1 MKKFYSCRYDKTFK
15 EVFLN
20 SKNEDLLE
28 SLLEDILK
36 VKIEI
41 KKILPTELITG
52 NNIIKSKRVDA
63 LILATNKKI
72 EIEINASIN
81 EYVYIRNTAYI
92 CNIYSTN
99 ALVGDSYN
107 KDIDIIQI
115 NLTWGLD
122 YEESKREFRISD
134 KNGNVYV
141 KNLLIMEINMEYYK
155 KIWYSKD
162 EKKIKENELL
172 VMLDLNEGE
181 LKKMP
186 KSDKISEKY
195 VESVTIL
202 NNDPFFQEYMS
213 HEEDQRKM
221 QNSLIKK
228 AEDSGYK
235 KGIKLGEE
243 KGKEEG
249 LKLGEEKGKEQEKI
263 KMIEK
268 MLNEE
273 IDINTISKVANLPI
287 EKINEIK
294 KIINN

>member
-20 SKNEDLLE
+20 PKNEDLLE

-107 KDIDIIQI
+107 QNIDIIQI

-134 KNGNVYV
+134 KNGNVYI
-141 KNLLIMEINMEYYK
+141 KNLLIIEINMEYYK

-213 HEEDQRKM
+213 QEEDQRKM
-221 QNSLIKK
+221 QNSLIRE
-228 AEDSGYK
+228 AEGSGYE

-243 KGKEEG
+243 KGK
-249 LKLGEEKGKEQEKI
+249 I
-263 KMIEK
+263 KMVEN
-268 MLNEE
+268 MLNEK
-273 IDINTISKVANLPI
+273 IDINTISKIANLSI
-287 EKINEIK
+287 KEINEIK
-294 KIINN
+294 NKMIRCN

>member
-1 MKKFYSCRYDKTFK
+1 MKKFYSCRYDRTFK

-20 SKNEDLLE
+20 PKNEDLLE

-41 KKILPTELITG
+41 KKILPTELIVG

-63 LILATNKKI
+63 LILAANKKI

-81 EYVYIRNTAYI
+81 EYVYVRNMAYI
-92 CNIYSTN
+92 CNVYSTN
-99 ALVGDSYN
+99 ALVGDTYN
-107 KDIDIIQI
+107 QDIDIIQI

-122 YEESKREFRISD
+122 YEESKREFRIID

-141 KNLLIMEINMEYYK
+141 KNLLIIEINMEYYK

-195 VESVTIL
+195 IESVTIV

-213 HEEDQRKM
+213 QEEDQRKM
-221 QNSLIKK
+221 QNSLIRK
-228 AEDSGYK
+228 AEDSGYE

-243 KGKEEG
+243 KG
-249 LKLGEEKGKEQEKI
+249 LKLLEKEKI
-263 KMIEK
+263 DIAKSLIKSNMSLGEISK
-268 MLNEE
+268 HTK
-273 IDINTISKVANLPI
+273 IDIKEL
-287 EKINEIK
+287 K
-294 KIINN
+294 KLAKNN

>member
-20 SKNEDLLE
+20 PKNEDLLKA
-28 SLLEDILK
+28 LLEDILK

-63 LILATNKKI
+63 LILAINKKI

-81 EYVYIRNTAYI
+81 EYVYIRNMAYI

-107 KDIDIIQI
+107 QDIDIIQI

-195 VESVTIL
+195 IESVTIV

-221 QNSLIKK
+221 QNSLIRE
-228 AEDSGYK
+228 AEDTGYE

-243 KGKEEG
+243 KGKIDIAKSLIQSG
-249 LKLGEEKGKEQEKI
+249 MSL
-263 KMIEK
+263 
-268 MLNEE
+268 EE
-273 IDINTISKVANLPI
+273 ISRHTKIDIEELK
-287 EKINEIK
+287 EIK
-294 KIINN
+294 I

>member
-1 MKKFYSCRYDKTFK
+1 MQKFYSCRYDRTFK

-20 SKNEDLLE
+20 PKNEDLLKV
-28 SLLEDILK
+28 LLEDILK
-36 VKIEI
+36 VEIEI

-63 LILATNKKI
+63 LILAINKKI

-81 EYVYIRNTAYI
+81 EYVYIRNMAYI
-92 CNIYSTN
+92 CNVYSTN

-107 KDIDIIQI
+107 QDIDIIQI

-141 KNLLIMEINMEYYK
+141 KNLLIIEINMEYYK

-181 LKKMP
+181 LKEMP

-195 VESVTIL
+195 VESVTIV

-221 QNSLIKK
+221 QNSLIRE
-228 AEDSGYK
+228 AEDTGYE

-243 KGKEEG
+243 KGK
-249 LKLGEEKGKEQEKI
+249 
-263 KMIEK
+263 
-268 MLNEE
+268 
-273 IDINTISKVANLPI
+273 IDIAKSLIQSGMSLEEVSKHTKIDISKL
-287 EKINEIK
+287 K
-294 KIINN
+294 KMSF

>member
-1 MKKFYSCRYDKTFK
+1 MKKFYSCRYDRTFK

-20 SKNEDLLE
+20 PKNEDLLKV
-28 SLLEDILK
+28 LLEDILK

-63 LILATNKKI
+63 LILAINKKI

-81 EYVYIRNTAYI
+81 EYVYIRNMAYI

-99 ALVGDSYN
+99 ALVGDSYSQ
-107 KDIDIIQI
+107 DIDIIQI

-122 YEESKREFRISD
+122 YEESKREFRIID

-195 VESVTIL
+195 IESVTIV

-221 QNSLIKK
+221 QNSLIRE
-228 AEDSGYK
+228 AEDSGYE

-243 KGKEEG
+243 K
-249 LKLGEEKGKEQEKI
+249 LEKEKI
-263 KMIEK
+263 DIAKRLFKMHMNKEDIIK
-268 MLNEE
+268 ATGLTTEE
-273 IDINTISKVANLPI
+273 IN
-287 EKINEIK
+287 
-294 KIINN
+294 KIIIT

>member
-1 MKKFYSCRYDKTFK
+1 MQKFYSCRYDRTFK

-20 SKNEDLLE
+20 PKNEDLLE

-41 KKILPTELITG
+41 KKILPTELIVG

-107 KDIDIIQI
+107 QDIDIIQI

-134 KNGNVYV
+134 KNGNVYI
-141 KNLLIMEINMEYYK
+141 KNLLIIEINMEYYK

-181 LKKMP
+181 LKEMP
-186 KSDKISEKY
+186 KSDKISKKY
-195 VESVTIL
+195 IESVTIV

-213 HEEDQRKM
+213 YEEDQRKM
-221 QNSLIKK
+221 QNSLIRE
-228 AEDSGYK
+228 AEDTGYE

-243 KGKEEG
+243 KG
-249 LKLGEEKGKEQEKI
+249 LKLGQEQEKI
-263 KMIEK
+263 KTIK
-268 MLNEE
+268 NMLNEE
-273 IDINTISKVANLPI
+273 IAINAISKITNLSI

-294 KIINN
+294 KQNELN

>member
-1 MKKFYSCRYDKTFK
+1 MKKFYSCHYDKTFK

-20 SKNEDLLE
+20 PNNEDLLE

-41 KKILPTELITG
+41 KKILPTELIVG

-63 LILATNKKI
+63 LILAINKKI

-81 EYVYIRNTAYI
+81 EYVYVRNTAYI

-107 KDIDIIQI
+107 QDIDIIQI

-195 VESVTIL
+195 VESVTIV

-221 QNSLIKK
+221 QNSLIRE
-228 AEDSGYK
+228 AEDSGYE
-235 KGIKLGEE
+235 KGIKFGEKKLE
-243 KGKEEG
+243 K
-249 LKLGEEKGKEQEKI
+249 EKV
-263 KMIEK
+263 KMVK
-268 MLNEE
+268 NMLAEE
-273 IDINTISKVANLPI
+273 IDINIISKISNLSI
-287 EKINEIK
+287 EKINKIK
-294 KIINN
+294 KNLVS

>member
-1 MKKFYSCRYDKTFK
+1 MKKFYSCRYDRTFK

-20 SKNEDLLE
+20 PKNEDLLKA
-28 SLLEDILK
+28 LLEDILK

-81 EYVYIRNTAYI
+81 EYVYIRNMAYI
-92 CNIYSTN
+92 CNVYSTN

-107 KDIDIIQI
+107 QNIDIIQI

-221 QNSLIKK
+221 QNSLIRE
-228 AEDSGYK
+228 AEDSGYDK
-235 KGIKLGEE
+235 CIKLGEE
-243 KGKEEG
+243 KG
-249 LKLGEEKGKEQEKI
+249 LKLGEEKGK
-263 KMIEK
+263 
-268 MLNEE
+268 
-273 IDINTISKVANLPI
+273 IDIAKRLLNMHMNKEDIIKATGLTP
-287 EKINEIK
+287 EEIK
-294 KIINN
+294 KLLENK

>member
-20 SKNEDLLE
+20 PKNEDLLKV
-28 SLLEDILK
+28 LLEDILK
-36 VKIEI
+36 VEIEI

-63 LILATNKKI
+63 LILAINKKI

-81 EYVYIRNTAYI
+81 EYVYIRNMAYIINASINEYVYIRNMAYI

-107 KDIDIIQI
+107 QDIDIIQI

-122 YEESKREFRISD
+122 YEESKREFRIID

-181 LKKMP
+181 
-186 KSDKISEKY
+186 
-195 VESVTIL
+195 
-202 NNDPFFQEYMS
+202 
-213 HEEDQRKM
+213 EDQRKM
-221 QNSLIKK
+221 QNSLIRE
-228 AEDSGYK
+228 AEDSGYE

-243 KGKEEG
+243 KGLKLGEEKG
-249 LKLGEEKGKEQEKI
+249 LKLGEEKGKIDIAKRLLNMHMNKEDII
-263 KMIEK
+263 KATG
-268 MLNEE
+268 LTPEE
-273 IDINTISKVANLPI
+273 IN
-287 EKINEIK
+287 
-294 KIINN
+294 KIITT

>member
-1 MKKFYSCRYDKTFK
+1 MKKFYSCRYDITFK

-20 SKNEDLLE
+20 PNNEDLLE

-41 KKILPTELITG
+41 KKILPTELIVG
-52 NNIIKSKRVDA
+52 NNIINSKRVDA

-107 KDIDIIQI
+107 QDIDIIQI

-122 YEESKREFRISD
+122 YKESKREFRISD
-134 KNGNVYV
+134 KNGNVYI
-141 KNLLIMEINMEYYK
+141 KNLLIIEINMEYYK

-221 QNSLIKK
+221 QNSLIRE
-228 AEDSGYK
+228 AEDTGYE

-243 KGKEEG
+243 KG
-249 LKLGEEKGKEQEKI
+249 LKLGEEKGKI
-263 KMIEK
+263 KMVEN
-268 MLNEE
+268 MLNEK
-273 IDINTISKVANLPI
+273 IDINTISKISNLSI
-287 EKINEIK
+287 EKINKIK
-294 KIINN
+294 KNLVS

>member
-1 MKKFYSCRYDKTFK
+1 M
-15 EVFLN
+15 
-20 SKNEDLLE
+20 
-28 SLLEDILK
+28 
-36 VKIEI
+36 
-41 KKILPTELITG
+41 G

-63 LILATNKKI
+63 LILTTNKKI

-99 ALVGDSYN
+99 ALVGESYN
-107 KDIDIIQI
+107 QDIDIIQI

-122 YEESKREFRISD
+122 YEESKREFRIID

-195 VESVTIL
+195 VESVTIV

-221 QNSLIKK
+221 QNSLIRE
-228 AEDSGYK
+228 AEDSGYE

-243 KGKEEG
+243 K
-249 LKLGEEKGKEQEKI
+249 LEKEKI
-263 KMIEK
+263 DIAKRL
-268 MLNEE
+268 LNMYMNKEDIIKATGLTPEE
-273 IDINTISKVANLPI
+273 IN
-287 EKINEIK
+287 
-294 KIINN
+294 KIITT

>member
-1 MKKFYSCRYDKTFK
+1 MKKFYSCRYDRTFK

-20 SKNEDLLE
+20 PNNEDLLKA
-28 SLLEDILK
+28 LLEDILK

-63 LILATNKKI
+63 LILAINKKI

-81 EYVYIRNTAYI
+81 EYVYIRNMAYI

-107 KDIDIIQI
+107 DIIQI

-195 VESVTIL
+195 IESVTIV

-221 QNSLIKK
+221 QNSLIRE
-228 AEDSGYK
+228 AEDTGYE
-235 KGIKLGEE
+235 KGIKFGEE
-243 KGKEEG
+243 KG
-249 LKLGEEKGKEQEKI
+249 LKLLEKEKI
-263 KMIEK
+263 DIAKSLIQSGMSLEDVSRHTK
-268 MLNEE
+268 
-273 IDINTISKVANLPI
+273 IDISKL
-287 EKINEIK
+287 K
-294 KIINN
+294 KMR

>member
-1 MKKFYSCRYDKTFK
+1 MKKFYSCRYDRTFK

-20 SKNEDLLE
+20 PKNEDLLKV
-28 SLLEDILK
+28 LLEDILK
-36 VKIEI
+36 VEIEI

-63 LILATNKKI
+63 LILAINKKI

-81 EYVYIRNTAYI
+81 EYVYIRNMSYI

-107 KDIDIIQI
+107 QDIDIIQI

-141 KNLLIMEINMEYYK
+141 KNLLIIEINMEYYK

-195 VESVTIL
+195 VESVTIV

-213 HEEDQRKM
+213 QEEDQRKM
-221 QNSLIKK
+221 QNSLIRE
-228 AEDSGYK
+228 AEDTGYEK
-235 KGIKLGEE
+235 GIKLGKEKGIKLGEE
-243 KGKEEG
+243 KGKIAIAKSLIQSG
-249 LKLGEEKGKEQEKI
+249 MSL
-263 KMIEK
+263 
-268 MLNEE
+268 EE
-273 IDINTISKVANLPI
+273 ISRHTKIDIEELK
-287 EKINEIK
+287 EIK
-294 KIINN
+294 I

>member
-1 MKKFYSCRYDKTFK
+1 MKKFYSCRYDRTFK

-20 SKNEDLLE
+20 PKNEDLLKV
-28 SLLEDILK
+28 LLEDILK

-63 LILATNKKI
+63 LILAINKKI

-81 EYVYIRNTAYI
+81 EYVYIRNMAYI

-107 KDIDIIQI
+107 QDIDIIQI

-122 YEESKREFRISD
+122 YEESKREFRIID

-195 VESVTIL
+195 IESVTIV

-221 QNSLIKK
+221 QNSLIRE
-228 AEDSGYK
+228 AEDTGYE
-235 KGIKLGEE
+235 KGIKFGEE
-243 KGKEEG
+243 KG
-249 LKLGEEKGKEQEKI
+249 LKLLEKEKI
-263 KMIEK
+263 DIAKSLIQSGMSLEDVSRHTK
-268 MLNEE
+268 
-273 IDINTISKVANLPI
+273 IDISKL
-287 EKINEIK
+287 K
-294 KIINN
+294 KMSF

>member
-1 MKKFYSCRYDKTFK
+1 MKKFYSCRYDRTFK

-20 SKNEDLLE
+20 PKNEDLLKA
-28 SLLEDILK
+28 LLEDILK

-41 KKILPTELITG
+41 KKILPTELIVG

-81 EYVYIRNTAYI
+81 EYVYVRNMAYI
-92 CNIYSTN
+92 CNVYSTN

-107 KDIDIIQI
+107 QDIDIIQI

-122 YEESKREFRISD
+122 YEESKREFRIID

-195 VESVTIL
+195 VESVTIV

-221 QNSLIKK
+221 QNSLIRE
-228 AEDSGYK
+228 AEDSGYD

-243 KGKEEG
+243 K
-249 LKLGEEKGKEQEKI
+249 LEQEKI
-263 KMIEK
+263 KMIK
-268 MLNEE
+268 NMLNEK
-273 IDINTISKVANLPI
+273 IDINTISKIANLSI
-287 EKINEIK
+287 EKINKIK
-294 KIINN
+294 KNLVS

>member
-20 SKNEDLLE
+20 PKNEDLLE

-81 EYVYIRNTAYI
+81 EYVYVRNTAYI
-92 CNIYSTN
+92 CNVYSTN

-107 KDIDIIQI
+107 QDIDIIQI

-134 KNGNVYV
+134 KNGNVYI
-141 KNLLIMEINMEYYK
+141 KNLLIIEINMEYYK

-213 HEEDQRKM
+213 QEEDQRKM
-221 QNSLIKK
+221 QNSLIRE
-228 AEDSGYK
+228 AEGSGYE

-243 KGKEEG
+243 KGK
-249 LKLGEEKGKEQEKI
+249 I
-263 KMIEK
+263 KMVK
-268 MLNEE
+268 NMLNEK
-273 IDINTISKVANLPI
+273 IDINTISKIANLSI
-287 EKINEIK
+287 EKINKIK
-294 KIINN
+294 KNLVS

>member
-1 MKKFYSCRYDKTFK
+1 MQKFYSCRYDKTFK

-20 SKNEDLLE
+20 PKNEDLLE

-107 KDIDIIQI
+107 QNIDIIQI

-122 YEESKREFRISD
+122 YKESKREFRISD
-134 KNGNVYV
+134 KNGNVYI
-141 KNLLIMEINMEYYK
+141 KNLLIIEINMEYYK

-213 HEEDQRKM
+213 QEEDQRKM
-221 QNSLIKK
+221 QNSLIRE
-228 AEDSGYK
+228 AEDTGYE
-235 KGIKLGEE
+235 KGIKLGED
-243 KGKEEG
+243 
-249 LKLGEEKGKEQEKI
+249 KGKEQEKI
-263 KMIEK
+263 DIAKRLFKMHMTKEDIIKATGLTLE
-268 MLNEE
+268 
-273 IDINTISKVANLPI
+273 DIN
-287 EKINEIK
+287 
-294 KIINN
+294 KIIIT

>member
-20 SKNEDLLE
+20 PKNEDLLK

-107 KDIDIIQI
+107 QNIDIIQI

-134 KNGNVYV
+134 KNGNVYI
-141 KNLLIMEINMEYYK
+141 KNLLIIEINMEYYK

-213 HEEDQRKM
+213 QEEDQRKM
-221 QNSLIKK
+221 QNSLIKE
-228 AEDSGYK
+228 AEDTGY
-235 KGIKLGEE
+235 E
-243 KGKEEG
+243 KG
-249 LKLGEEKGKEQEKI
+249 LKLLEIEKI
-263 KMIEK
+263 KMVK
-268 MLNEE
+268 NMLNEK
-273 IDINTISKVANLPI
+273 IDINSISKIANLSI
-287 EKINEIK
+287 KEINEIK
-294 KIINN
+294 NKMIRCN

>member
-1 MKKFYSCRYDKTFK
+1 MKKFYSCRYDRTFK

-20 SKNEDLLE
+20 PKNEDLLKA
-28 SLLEDILK
+28 LLEDILK

-41 KKILPTELITG
+41 KKILPTELIVG

-63 LILATNKKI
+63 LILAINKKI

-81 EYVYIRNTAYI
+81 EYVYIRNMAYI
-92 CNIYSTN
+92 CNVYSTN

-107 KDIDIIQI
+107 QNIDIIQI

-181 LKKMP
+181 LKKMQ

-195 VESVTIL
+195 IESVIIV

-221 QNSLIKK
+221 QNSLIRE
-228 AEDSGYK
+228 AEDTGYE

-243 KGKEEG
+243 KGK
-249 LKLGEEKGKEQEKI
+249 
-263 KMIEK
+263 
-268 MLNEE
+268 
-273 IDINTISKVANLPI
+273 IDIAKSLIQSGMSLKEVSKHTKIDISKL
-287 EKINEIK
+287 K
-294 KIINN
+294 KMNF

>member
-1 MKKFYSCRYDKTFK
+1 MKKFYSCRYDRTFK

-20 SKNEDLLE
+20 PKNEDLLKA
-28 SLLEDILK
+28 LLEDILK

-81 EYVYIRNTAYI
+81 EYVYVRNMAYI
-92 CNIYSTN
+92 CNVYSTN

-107 KDIDIIQI
+107 QDIDIIQI

-122 YEESKREFRISD
+122 YKESKREFRISD

-195 VESVTIL
+195 IESVTIV

-221 QNSLIKK
+221 QNSLIRE
-228 AEDSGYK
+228 AEDSGYE

-243 KGKEEG
+243 KGK
-249 LKLGEEKGKEQEKI
+249 
-263 KMIEK
+263 
-268 MLNEE
+268 
-273 IDINTISKVANLPI
+273 IDIAKRLFKMHMNKEDIIKATGLTP
-287 EKINEIK
+287 EEIK
-294 KIINN
+294 KLLENK

>member
-20 SKNEDLLE
+20 PKNEDLLE

-81 EYVYIRNTAYI
+81 EYVYVRNTAYI

-107 KDIDIIQI
+107 QNIDIIQI

-134 KNGNVYV
+134 KNGNVYI
-141 KNLLIMEINMEYYK
+141 KNLLIIEINMEYYK

-195 VESVTIL
+195 IESVTIV

-213 HEEDQRKM
+213 QEEDQRKM
-221 QNSLIKK
+221 QNSLIRE
-228 AEDSGYK
+228 AEDSGYE
-235 KGIKLGEE
+235 KGIKFGEE
-243 KGKEEG
+243 KG
-249 LKLGEEKGKEQEKI
+249 LKLGEEKGKIAIAKSLVQSG
-263 KMIEK
+263 MS
-268 MLNEE
+268 LEE
-273 IDINTISKVANLPI
+273 ISKHTKIDIKEL
-287 EKINEIK
+287 K
-294 KIINN
+294 KLAKNNC

>member
-1 MKKFYSCRYDKTFK
+1 MQKFYSCRYDRTFK

-20 SKNEDLLE
+20 PKNEDLLE

-41 KKILPTELITG
+41 KKILPTELIVG

-63 LILATNKKI
+63 LILAANKKI

-81 EYVYIRNTAYI
+81 EYVYVRNTAYI

-107 KDIDIIQI
+107 QDIDIIQI

-134 KNGNVYV
+134 KNGNVYI
-141 KNLLIMEINMEYYK
+141 KNLLIIEINMEYYK

-195 VESVTIL
+195 VESVTIV

-213 HEEDQRKM
+213 QEEDQRKM
-221 QNSLIKK
+221 QNSLIRE
-228 AEDSGYK
+228 AEDSGYE

-243 KGKEEG
+243 K
-249 LKLGEEKGKEQEKI
+249 LEKEKI
-263 KMIEK
+263 DIAKRL
-268 MLNEE
+268 LNMHINKE
-273 IDINTISKVANLPI
+273 DIIKATGLTP
-287 EKINEIK
+287 EEIK
-294 KIINN
+294 KLLENK

>member
-1 MKKFYSCRYDKTFK
+1 MKKFYSCRYDRTFK

-20 SKNEDLLE
+20 PKNEDLLKA
-28 SLLEDILK
+28 LLEDILK
-36 VKIEI
+36 VEIEI

-81 EYVYIRNTAYI
+81 EYVYIRNMAYI
-92 CNIYSTN
+92 CNVYSTN

-107 KDIDIIQI
+107 QDIDIIQI

-122 YEESKREFRISD
+122 YKESKREFRISD
-134 KNGNVYV
+134 KNGNVYI
-141 KNLLIMEINMEYYK
+141 KNLQIIEINMEYYK

-195 VESVTIL
+195 IESVTIV

-221 QNSLIKK
+221 QNSLIRE
-228 AEDSGYK
+228 AEDSGYE

-243 KGKEEG
+243 K
-249 LKLGEEKGKEQEKI
+249 EKI
-263 KMIEK
+263 DIAKRLFNMHINKEDIIK
-268 MLNEE
+268 ATGLTPEE
-273 IDINTISKVANLPI
+273 IN
-287 EKINEIK
+287 
-294 KIINN
+294 KIITT

>member
-1 MKKFYSCRYDKTFK
+1 MQKFYSCRYDRTFK

-20 SKNEDLLE
+20 PKNEDLLKA
-28 SLLEDILK
+28 LLEDILK

-41 KKILPTELITG
+41 KKILPTELIVG

-99 ALVGDSYN
+99 ALVGESYN
-107 KDIDIIQI
+107 QDIDIIQI

-122 YEESKREFRISD
+122 YEESKREFRIID

-195 VESVTIL
+195 IESVTIV

-213 HEEDQRKM
+213 QEEDQIKM
-221 QNSLIKK
+221 QNSLIRE

-235 KGIKLGEE
+235 KG
-243 KGKEEG
+243 
-249 LKLGEEKGKEQEKI
+249 KEQEKI
-263 KMIEK
+263 DIAKSLIQSGMSLEDVSK
-268 MLNEE
+268 HTK
-273 IDINTISKVANLPI
+273 IDISKL
-287 EKINEIK
+287 K
-294 KIINN
+294 KMSF

>member
-20 SKNEDLLE
+20 PKNEDLLE

-107 KDIDIIQI
+107 QNIDIIQI

-134 KNGNVYV
+134 KNGNVYI
-141 KNLLIMEINMEYYK
+141 KNLLIIEINMEYYK

-213 HEEDQRKM
+213 QEEDQRKM
-221 QNSLIKK
+221 QNSLIRE
-228 AEDSGYK
+228 AEDTGYE
-235 KGIKLGEE
+235 KGIKFGEE
-243 KGKEEG
+243 KGK
-249 LKLGEEKGKEQEKI
+249 I
-263 KMIEK
+263 KMVEN
-268 MLNEE
+268 MLNEK
-273 IDINTISKVANLPI
+273 IDINTISKISNLSI
-287 EKINEIK
+287 EKINKIK
-294 KIINN
+294 KNLVS